1 MKKFTALFALA
12 AIALLVASPAAA
24 FNTSV
29 TNVLDSSWVGAFAK
43 WKLKVNMTTFNDA
56 AVTTYVDSKSETGDN
71 KIESND
77 DMENTTITTGD
88 ADAASLSD
96 TTANTNSLE
105 EDLNGSEDGDTTI
118 DNVDDDSSVIVKVE
132 DENEEDVNT
141 TNFAT
146 VNDDVDAD
154 SDTGDN
160 KLESDDSLTNGHI
173 ATGKAMTAAGG
184 VKLLNSTIKTIL
196 RR

>member
-77 DMENTTITTGD
+77 DGISDWSRSKKILTELLCKKLMGCLICLFHTRKQFPRRCG
-88 ADAASLSD
+88 AAATLTLAIMGTLFLSICLVK
-96 TTANTNSLE
+96 N
-105 EDLNGSEDGDTTI
+105 DLISQNQFG
-118 DNVDDDSSVIVKVE
+118 
-132 DENEEDVNT
+132 
-141 TNFAT
+141 
-146 VNDDVDAD
+146 
-154 SDTGDN
+154 
-160 KLESDDSLTNGHI
+160 
-173 ATGKAMTAAGG
+173 
-184 VKLLNSTIKTIL
+184 
-196 RR
+196 